1 MDVTINPFKYGGVV
15 GPEAFCNRTQELH
28 DLARAAT
35 NAERLFVYSERRIG
49 KTSLVRHML
58 DALSKKNY
66 LPIYIDL
73 YATDGIGAFVRTAA
87 KAITEATASRV
98 DRLAETAKGL
108 FRHLTPTL
116 TFEDSGQP
124 VLKMGARSG
133 AEREPELE
141 DVLEAPARVAEREKR
156 RLVIVFDEF
165 QRILEYKS
173 DLVEHMLR
181 SRVQMHQE
189 IAYFFLGS
197 RKHLMRTMFLDAS
210 RPLYRAAGHYP
221 LGMIATEHW
230 KPFIRERFEAAERHI
245 NDEYIEVMC
254 ELTEGHP
261 FYTQHLA
268 HALWEITPAGEAVS
282 EEKLREA
289 TDVLLRREEA
299 AYATLWETF
308 SKSQQRLLRGMVKE
322 GADVQPFS
330 AGFVR
335 AHGLGATSSV
345 QRAAEVLL
353 KRDVIDREGG
363 SLLITDRFFRLWIER
378 L

>member
-1 MDVTINPFKYGGVV
+1 MDATINPFKYGGAI

-35 NAERLFVYSERRIG
+35 NAERLFVYSERRVG
-49 KTSLVRHML
+49 KTSLVQRVL
-58 DALSKKNY
+58 DTLPKKDY

-73 YATDGIGAFVRTAA
+73 YPTDGTGAFVRTVA
-87 KAITEATASRV
+87 KALTEAAASRA
-98 DRLAETAKGL
+98 DKLAETAKGL

-116 TFEDSGQP
+116 TFDESGHP
-124 VLKMGARSG
+124 ILKLGARSG
-133 AEREPELE
+133 TEREPELE

-156 RLVIVFDEF
+156 RLVVVFDEF

-173 DLVEHMLR
+173 DLVERMLR
-181 SRVQMHQE
+181 TRVQMHQE

-230 KPFIRERFEAAERHI
+230 KPFIRERFEAAEKDVADEHI
-245 NDEYIEVMC
+245 ESLC
-254 ELTEGHP
+254 GLTEGHP

-268 HALWEITPAGEAVS
+268 HALWEITPASEAVS
-282 EEKLREA
+282 QEKLREA
-289 TDVLLRREEA
+289 VDVLLRREET

-308 SKSQQRLLRGMVKE
+308 SRSQQRLLRGMAEE
-322 GADVQPFS
+322 GADAKPFS
-330 AGFVR
+330 AGFAR
-335 AHGLGATSSV
+335 AHGLGATSSA
-345 QRAAEVLL
+345 QRAAEALL
-353 KRDVIDREGG
+353 ERDVIDREGG
-363 SLLITDRFFRLWIER
+363 SLLITDRFFRLWIRR